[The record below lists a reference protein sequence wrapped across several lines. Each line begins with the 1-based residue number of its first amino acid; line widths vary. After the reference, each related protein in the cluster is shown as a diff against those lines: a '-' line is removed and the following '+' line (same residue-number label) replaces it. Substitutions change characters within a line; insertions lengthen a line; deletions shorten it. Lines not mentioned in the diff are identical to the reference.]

1 MKLLLGAIVLATAG
15 SILAQEEPA
24 KVRIAVR
31 PTIATEIVAGG
42 VTKNAPF
49 TADES
54 GESVRL
60 LPDGNRI
67 VKNWTGTMAR
77 NSEGT
82 IRRDSTSGE
91 IGDSS
96 SRPLLFGGNVV
107 MPTVVAISAADSA
120 HKAVLSKID
129 AEHAVAHRTI
139 VTTPAEGSGLTVIAS
154 TGDEGE
160 ARRILLTKIEEEA
173 ASAGAARAKT
183 QVSAELLA
191 AVESDAARNVVP
203 RIEGDGKFATRK
215 ESLGTRDFS
224 GVQAEGT
231 RLITT
236 IPVGA
241 VGNER
246 QIEITSETWFAREL
260 GVIVYSKRTDP
271 RVGESTY
278 QLTNIQ
284 RVEPDASLFTRK

>member
-1 MKLLLGAIVLATAG
+1 MKLLLGAIVLGTAG

-77 NSEGT
+77 NSEGK
-82 IRRDSTSGE
+82 IRRDITSGE

-160 ARRILLTKIEEEA
+160 ARRILLTRIEEA
-173 ASAGAARAKT
+173 AAAGTAKAGAAEVAAR
-183 QVSAELLA
+183 A
-191 AVESDAARNVVP
+191 AVESEVVRAILP
-203 RIEGDGKFATRK
+203 AKTADDGKFATRK

-246 QIEITSETWFAREL
+246 EIEITSETWFAREI
-260 GVIVYSKRTDP
+260 GVIVYSKRAAP